1 MLADFVVGSG
11 RYSMSRGVVGT
22 VQGVGG
28 SLSNVAA
35 GTMVML
41 GGYPAAFAGLL
52 VFAVLACGLAAMLP
66 EPEDVKAKRM
76 KRVREGAEPDGPD

>member
-1 MLADFVVGSG
+1 MPRACPAGRAFAWFDNAPLLVAAQVLDGIATGIWDVLVPLILADLVVGSG

-22 VQGVGG
+22 VQGIGG

-41 GGYPAAFAGLL
+41 AGI
-52 VFAVLACGLAAMLP
+52 P
-66 EPEDVKAKRM
+66 PHS
-76 KRVREGAEPDGPD
+76 